1 MGRRQPA
8 PFEGPREVAAAL
20 EVVEAL
26 RVAYR
31 ALDAAHR
38 TSWRRLGSG
47 DEATRELAA
56 ATGSLGRAWDGVSE
70 RLRDPATRKP

>member
-1 MGRRQPA
+1 MGRQRRV
-8 PFEGPREVAAAL
+8 PFEGPRQVAAAL

-38 TSWRRLGSG
+38 ESWHQLGAR
-47 DEATRELAA
+47 DEATAELTA
-56 ATGSLGRAWDGVSE
+56 ATGALGRAWDGVSE
-70 RLRDPATRKP
+70 RLRDPRTRRP